1 MPFNRA
7 MEALDS
13 VGTNFLTASIS
24 DSHSNEWK
32 CPWALWIPYDIDFGY
47 HSLKR
52 GVRLFH

>member
-32 CPWALWIPYDIDFGY
+32 CPWAFWIPYDIDLGY